1 MAVREYRER
10 IDIAQLTNDD
20 LYKRYRVNHATLAY
34 IIAQLDAA
42 LAPNT
47 DRSHS
52 LSTGYKVLITLRYLA
67 TGVIQLNTGDLHSVA
82 QSSVSR
88 AVSQTLDAL
97 SSQNV
102 VRRHIRFPTTIES
115 LNRNKQGFFHI
126 ARFPNVIGVIDG
138 THVQIQA
145 PSIDEPM
152 YVNRM
157 GYHSINTQIVFDHN
171 DMIMDV
177 VARWPGSTH
186 DSRILRGSGLWQ
198 VFDRNLLPQNDHFLL
213 GDSGYPCKRWLL
225 TPYVRPANNAQEA

>member
-52 LSTGYKVLITLRYLA
+52 LSTGYKVLITLR
-67 TGVIQLNTGDLHSVA
+67 
-82 QSSVSR
+82 
-88 AVSQTLDAL
+88 
-97 SSQNV
+97 
-102 VRRHIRFPTTIES
+102 
-115 LNRNKQGFFHI
+115 
-126 ARFPNVIGVIDG
+126 FPNVIGVIDG

-157 GYHSINTQIVFDHN
+157 GYHSINTQVMFLKIV
-171 DMIMDV
+171 
-177 VARWPGSTH
+177 
-186 DSRILRGSGLWQ
+186 
-198 VFDRNLLPQNDHFLL
+198 
-213 GDSGYPCKRWLL
+213 K
-225 TPYVRPANNAQEA
+225 YVTK

>member
-34 IIAQLDAA
+34 IIAHLDAA

-52 LSTGYKVLITLRYLA
+52 LSNGYKVWITLRYLA

-126 ARFPNVIGVIDG
+126 ARYFTLSDICCSN
-138 THVQIQA
+138 
-145 PSIDEPM
+145 
-152 YVNRM
+152 
-157 GYHSINTQIVFDHN
+157 F
-171 DMIMDV
+171 
-177 VARWPGSTH
+177 
-186 DSRILRGSGLWQ
+186 
-198 VFDRNLLPQNDHFLL
+198 
-213 GDSGYPCKRWLL
+213 
-225 TPYVRPANNAQEA
+225 